1 MRLATFVLNYWGCV
15 GTGRGVNWQNVKQV
29 WKSAIRGVPIWSG
42 GGVLTG
48 EFTDQNSTLAS
59 QCITYSTVKYLLVD
73 V

>member
-1 MRLATFVLNYWGCV
+1 MAKCQASMEECNQ
-15 GTGRGVNWQNVKQV
+15 GRTDLEW
-29 WKSAIRGVPIWSG
+29 